1 MYWRSGDSPFRLP
14 VKGKTKRKGQ
24 EEEEMDVVNRQEFKA
39 QSRHWANF
47 VVIGQG
53 VSLAEGEVRNVR
65 LSERKAGLLTEYTV
79 EPDGDWSGIRL
90 DWEGKISQ
98 SKKSTG
104 KVIEAMACSS
114 NFSGGGNYHG
124 WVFGQLGGL
133 VWLTD
138 GGIQKWIAFE
148 EGGPKMHDVAP
159 WKKARELWV
168 VRF

>member
-1 MYWRSGDSPFRLP
+1 MSDISSIERRKLERLFCMGSGYVLNFSDRTFSEFFEEHTHIDIDATTYRERGTSKANRLRSFWTIEGNH
-14 VKGKTKRKGQ
+14 
-24 EEEEMDVVNRQEFKA
+24 VV
-39 QSRHWANF
+39 
-47 VVIGQG
+47 
-53 VSLAEGEVRNVR
+53 
-65 LSERKAGLLTEYTV
+65 
-79 EPDGDWSGIRL
+79 
-90 DWEGKISQ
+90 
-98 SKKSTG
+98 G

-159 WKKARELWV
+159 WKKAREL
-168 VRF
+168 